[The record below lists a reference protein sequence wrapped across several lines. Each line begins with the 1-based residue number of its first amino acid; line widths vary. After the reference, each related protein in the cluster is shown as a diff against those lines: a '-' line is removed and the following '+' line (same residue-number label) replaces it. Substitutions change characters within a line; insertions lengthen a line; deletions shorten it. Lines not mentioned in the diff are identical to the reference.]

1 MPFPKGIVKQNLHCK
16 LTFLNNAF
24 SKRRNVAYFMK
35 RKHGLVKFSVFIFIF
50 HNIIQYKDFKNTVHK
65 LFEINLLQVLCLQ
78 NVQPEEYKKN

>member
-1 MPFPKGIVKQNLHCK
+1 
-16 LTFLNNAF
+16 
-24 SKRRNVAYFMK
+24 MK

-78 NVQPEEYKKN
+78 NVQPEEYRKIKCFSKVPCIHASIKDNHIE